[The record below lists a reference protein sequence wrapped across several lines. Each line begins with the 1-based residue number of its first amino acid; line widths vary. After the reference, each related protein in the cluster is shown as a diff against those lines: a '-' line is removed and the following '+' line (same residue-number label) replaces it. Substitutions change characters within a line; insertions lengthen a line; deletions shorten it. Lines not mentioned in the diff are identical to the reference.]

1 MHDLVNAHVA
11 FFVTEAFRG
20 VCMTSCIFYAWLL
33 TKDRG
38 NKSLPWGLKFRGNNN
53 SIPKAYRGNRH
64 VSWELGVETRSHENQ
79 ETKRKIFKTPNKNQ
93 PSRWFQKNIERYNS
107 WIAFGALAMSIWWFQ
122 KNIERIMSS
131 LGSWNLSVSMDDFK
145 RILKDHH
152 ANLVM
157 VGADGY
163 LMISK
168 EYWKDMLMVNDVL
181 VMLLTMISKEYW
193 KTLSVW
199 WLGTTWLS
207 LQLISIEYWKNPHE
221 PTIPRMVRVRRWF
234 Q

>member
-1 MHDLVNAHVA
+1 
-11 FFVTEAFRG
+11 
-20 VCMTSCIFYAWLL
+20 
-33 TKDRG
+33 
-38 NKSLPWGLKFRGNNN
+38 
-53 SIPKAYRGNRH
+53 
-64 VSWELGVETRSHENQ
+64 
-79 ETKRKIFKTPNKNQ
+79 
-93 PSRWFQKNIERYNS
+93 
-107 WIAFGALAMSIWWFQ
+107 LAMSIWWFQ